1 MKKLTVGILLSLLI
15 GTSIMNEA
23 PKVVNHI
30 TAQIEQAGDNLI
42 SEMTASIS

>member
-1 MKKLTVGILLSLLI
+1 MKKLTVGILLSLFI
-15 GTSIMNEA
+15 GGTIIDEA

>member
-30 TAQIEQAGDNLI
+30 TAQIEQAGGENK
-42 SEMTASIS
+42 